1 MWFGDAEVWLMIRI
15 NLLPHREEKR
25 KELKNKF
32 YSLMLFAAMIGATI
46 LILGGLF
53 FNSQISAQTERN
65 AFITKENLDLDDKI
79 KEVASLKQ
87 EIDALKARQ
96 EAVEDLQSDRNQPV
110 FMMNELVK
118 LAPEGLYLSLIK
130 QNGQRIAIKGY
141 AQSHAVV
148 GIFINEL
155 NASKW
160 MSKPE
165 IIQNKAMVLGKDRD
179 AKRVIEFEMN
189 VGIRRPRELEAAA
202 ASTTVSTKSD
212 ATTPKKP

>member
-1 MWFGDAEVWLMIRI
+1 MIKI

-32 YSLMLFAAMIGATI
+32 YTLMAFAALIGAVI
-46 LILGGLF
+46 LILGGLYF
-53 FNSQISAQTERN
+53 SSQVSAQNERN
-65 AFITKENLDLDDKI
+65 AFITKENLLLDEKI
-79 KEVASLKQ
+79 KEVATLKQ
-87 EIDALKARQ
+87 EIDSLKARQ

-118 LAPEGLYLSLIK
+118 LSPEGLHLTLIK
-130 QNGQRIAIKGY
+130 QDGQRISIKGY

-148 GIFINEL
+148 GIFMNEL
-155 NASKW
+155 NASQW

-165 IIQNKAMVLGKDRD
+165 IIQNKATVIGKDRE
-179 AKRVIEFEMN
+179 AKRVIEFDMN

-202 ASTTVSTKSD
+202 ASAASAPKANAQ
-212 ATTPKKP
+212 ATKKP

>member
-1 MWFGDAEVWLMIRI
+1 MIKI

-32 YSLMLFAAMIGATI
+32 YSLMALAALISAAI
-46 LILGGLF
+46 LILGGLYF
-53 FNSQISAQTERN
+53 SSQVSAQNERN
-65 AFITKENLDLDDKI
+65 AFITKENLLLDDKI
-79 KEVASLKQ
+79 KEVATLKQ

-118 LAPEGLYLSLIK
+118 LSPEGLHLTLIK
-130 QNGQRIAIKGY
+130 QDGQRISIKGY

-148 GIFINEL
+148 GIFMNEL
-155 NASKW
+155 NASQW

-165 IIQNKAMVLGKDRD
+165 IIQNKATIIGKDRE
-179 AKRVIEFEMN
+179 AKRVIEFDMN

-202 ASTTVSTKSD
+202 ASLASVPK
-212 ATTPKKP
+212 ANAQAIKKP

>member
-1 MWFGDAEVWLMIRI
+1 MIKI

-32 YSLMLFAAMIGATI
+32 YTLMAFAALIAAVI
-46 LILGGLF
+46 LILGGLYF
-53 FNSQISAQTERN
+53 SAQVSSQNERN
-65 AFITKENLDLDDKI
+65 AFITKENLELDEKI
-79 KEVASLKQ
+79 KEVATLKQ

-118 LAPEGLYLSLIK
+118 LSPEGLYLTLIK
-130 QNGQRIAIKGY
+130 QDGQRISIKGY

-148 GIFINEL
+148 GSFMNEL
-155 NASKW
+155 NASQW

-165 IIQNKAMVLGKDRD
+165 IIQNKATVIGKDRD
-179 AKRVIEFEMN
+179 AKRVIEFDMN

-202 ASTTVSTKSD
+202 ASSAASSK
-212 ATTPKKP
+212 ATSAASKKP

>member
-1 MWFGDAEVWLMIRI
+1 MWIGDAEIRLMIKI

-32 YSLMLFAAMIGATI
+32 YSLMAFAALIGAVV
-46 LILGGLF
+46 LILGGLYF
-53 FNSQISAQTERN
+53 SAQISAQNERN
-65 AFITKENLDLDDKI
+65 AFITKENLELDDKI
-79 KEVASLKQ
+79 KEVATLKQ

-118 LAPEGLYLSLIK
+118 LSPEGLYLTLIK
-130 QNGQRIAIKGY
+130 QDGQRISIKGY

-148 GIFINEL
+148 GIFMNEL
-155 NASKW
+155 NASQW
-160 MSKPE
+160 ISKPE
-165 IIQNKAMVLGKDRD
+165 IIQNKATNVGKDRD
-179 AKRVIEFEMN
+179 AKRVIEFDMN

-202 ASTTVSTKSD
+202 AS
-212 ATTPKKP
+212 ATAVAKANAQAAKKP

>member
-1 MWFGDAEVWLMIRI
+1 MWIGDAEVWLMIKI

-32 YSLMLFAAMIGATI
+32 YTLMAFAALIAAVI
-46 LILGGLF
+46 LILGGLYF
-53 FNSQISAQTERN
+53 SAQVSAQNERN
-65 AFITKENLDLDDKI
+65 AFITKENLELDERI
-79 KEVASLKQ
+79 KEVATLKQ
-87 EIDALKARQ
+87 DIDALKARQ

-118 LAPEGLYLSLIK
+118 LSPEGLYLTLIK
-130 QNGQRIAIKGY
+130 QDGQRISIKGY

-148 GIFINEL
+148 GIFMNEL
-155 NASKW
+155 NASQW

-165 IIQNKAMVLGKDRD
+165 IIQNKATVLGKDRD
-179 AKRVIEFEMN
+179 AKRVIEFDMN

-202 ASTTVSTKSD
+202 ASSAVSSKANAPAS
-212 ATTPKKP
+212 KKP

>member
-1 MWFGDAEVWLMIRI
+1 MIKI

-32 YSLMLFAAMIGATI
+32 YTLMAFAALIGAVI
-46 LILGGLF
+46 LILGGLYF
-53 FNSQISAQTERN
+53 SSQVSAQNERN
-65 AFITKENLDLDDKI
+65 AFITKENLLLDDKI
-79 KEVASLKQ
+79 KEVATLKQ

-118 LAPEGLYLSLIK
+118 LSPEGLHLTLIK
-130 QNGQRIAIKGY
+130 QDGQRISIKGY

-148 GIFINEL
+148 GIFMNEL
-155 NASKW
+155 NASQW

-165 IIQNKAMVLGKDRD
+165 IIQNKATVIGKDRE
-179 AKRVIEFEMN
+179 AKRVIEFDMN

-202 ASTTVSTKSD
+202 ASAASAPKTNAQ
-212 ATTPKKP
+212 ATKKP

>member
-1 MWFGDAEVWLMIRI
+1 MIKI

-32 YSLMLFAAMIGATI
+32 YTLMALAALIGAVI
-46 LILGGLF
+46 LILGGLYF
-53 FNSQISAQTERN
+53 SSQVSAQNERN
-65 AFITKENLDLDDKI
+65 AFITKENLLLDEKI
-79 KEVASLKQ
+79 KEVATLKQ

-118 LAPEGLYLSLIK
+118 LSPEGLHLTLIK
-130 QNGQRIAIKGY
+130 QDGQRISIKGY

-148 GIFINEL
+148 GIFMNEL
-155 NASKW
+155 NASQW

-165 IIQNKAMVLGKDRD
+165 IIQNKATVIGKDRE
-179 AKRVIEFEMN
+179 AKRVIEFDMN

-202 ASTTVSTKSD
+202 ASAASAPKANAQ
-212 ATTPKKP
+212 ATKKP